1 MVSLLLVGAPP
12 LRGHLLPTP
21 LHCRVICPSLCPNQ
35 EHKAHLAQF
44 LLLERG
50 RADACHAYEHL
61 TRGLGT
67 HRYHQTPTEGQLLL
81 QCCGEPWAAS
91 CDYNAVVGRVFR
103 PACRCR
109 DARSH
114 CGPTGGNVRPA
125 AISPNTMFDNM
136 LVAHCT
142 VDDPSTEFPKI
153 ASTGNISPD
162 LCHKSASSGHL
173 CRQSASAEM

>member
-1 MVSLLLVGAPP
+1 MVSLLLVGTPP

-103 PACRCR
+103 PAPR
-109 DARSH
+109 A
-114 CGPTGGNVRPA
+114 V
-125 AISPNTMFDNM
+125 
-136 LVAHCT
+136 
-142 VDDPSTEFPKI
+142 
-153 ASTGNISPD
+153 
-162 LCHKSASSGHL
+162 
-173 CRQSASAEM
+173 AEMHDHIVVPELAQTAAGQAVEWRFSEEYLYVCSGNPREGSTLNHVT